1 MFPLEESTFEG
12 VKVPVPIYA
21 LEISRTIYEYG
32 MCLVH
37 EGHIQ
42 RNMSLLEG
50 YPEGYNVIKILCKEV
65 SYMYTFFNTNG
76 YK

>member
-1 MFPLEESTFEG
+1 MKSVLKKDKYSPN
-12 VKVPVPIYA
+12 
-21 LEISRTIYEYG
+21 ISINSSPPYYDKAYG

-50 YPEGYNVIKILCKEV
+50 YPEGYTVIKIPCKEV